1 LLGGQGH
8 ARAAHN
14 NDVDLEPDQF
24 GHEFSISLRPLR
36 CKAGFDDDGLALDV
50 TVLTQPP
57 AEWGERCLG
66 DGMLRGRGEE
76 QTDPRDFGWRLC
88 IDGERSSKD
97 RNRSRNERAL
107 ACHWITSSARASTDG
122 GIVRPRHT
130 ADHRSVGDRLRLH
143 QGDGVAPEPTAR
155 RLMEANM
162 PPHDRGHGKMSYLR
176 QTILPRDE
184 VHPPARLSPPA
195 RTPHL

>member
-1 LLGGQGH
+1 MAVDPKSKARRNAERGNSGIMVAPGPEVASVPRLYAAERGMWRKFKRGGS
-8 ARAAHN
+8 N
-14 NDVDLEPDQF
+14 
-24 GHEFSISLRPLR
+24 EF
-36 CKAGFDDDGLALDV
+36 
-50 TVLTQPP
+50 LT
-57 AEWGERCLG
+57 RT
-66 DGMLRGRGEE
+66 GEE

-88 IDGERSSKD
+88 LDGERSSKD
-97 RNRSRNERAL
+97 RNRSRNERAS

-155 RLMEANM
+155 RLMDANM